1 MKSKSPGQSWRLK
14 HMETI
19 RKQMFNQLDHHLD
32 VYNAIMAGQA
42 SGDEHREM
50 EEAEKIA
57 RILRVNILTY
67 MDERHGRPEH

>member
-1 MKSKSPGQSWRLK
+1 ML
-14 HMETI
+14 
-19 RKQMFNQLDHHLD
+19 NQLDHHLD

-57 RILRVNILTY
+57 RILRVNLLTY
-67 MDERHGRPEH
+67 MEERHGRPEH